1 MGGIGA
7 EEYAARQEAMRR
19 RAAREGFHG
28 VVAWSRG
35 GSGQDRYAD
44 VHHLTGF
51 YQHQPF
57 VPDAPGHWRARGHAA
72 VVLPVDVPPAISNG
86 HAARTGWTAALRGHD
101 RVAAMLITDSGNLQE
116 PRPVARVRVAADLV
130 DALAEQIRAWIR
142 PGKVALIGCEAMA
155 APWWCRLRSVL
166 PGHELVCA
174 DELAWEARRIKSP
187 AELDLLRASG
197 ALGVRAM
204 AAARDAAAP
213 DATEADVAA
222 AAVAEI
228 VRAGGAYYGMGI
240 SSGAESHTFAAS
252 GPAPYSA
259 DRRLAAGDL
268 LRMDLYGSVQ
278 GYLFELARTWVVGE
292 EPTTEQRR
300 LLDAVRDSVLA
311 GIELLRPG
319 RPFGEVARRCQQ
331 VFERSA
337 FATHHGLPEPEMHG
351 GWGHGL
357 GLSFE
362 PPWIIEDGPH
372 AGERAEAGMCLAL
385 ERRLAVH
392 SVGGAGYEEDV
403 IVTDAGP
410 ELTTVSHRTPE
421 SATRRP

>member
-19 RAAREGFHG
+19 LAAREGFHG

-35 GSGQDRYAD
+35 GSAQDRYAD

-51 YQHQPF
+51 YQHRPF
-57 VPDAPGHWRARGHAA
+57 VPDVPGHWRARGHAA
-72 VVLPVDVPPAISNG
+72 VVLPVDAPPTPSNG
-86 HAARTGWTAALRGHD
+86 HAARTGDARGTI
-101 RVAAMLITDSGNLQE
+101 MLITDAGDLQE
-116 PRPVARVRVAADLV
+116 PRPVARVRAAADLV

-142 PGKVALIGCEAMA
+142 PGKVALIGCESMA
-155 APWWCRLRSVL
+155 ASWWCRLRSVL

-174 DELAWEARRIKSP
+174 DELAWAARRIKSP

-197 ALGVRAM
+197 ALGVAAM
-204 AAARDAAAP
+204 AAARDAAEP
-213 DATEADVAA
+213 GVTEADVAA

-240 SSGAESHTFAAS
+240 SSGTRSHTFAAS

-268 LRMDLYGSVQ
+268 LRIDLYGSVH

-311 GIELLRPG
+311 GIDLLRPG
-319 RPFGEVARRCQQ
+319 RTFGEVARRCQE

-337 FATHHGLPEPEMHG
+337 FAAHHGLPEAEMHG
-351 GWGHGL
+351 VWGHGL

-410 ELTTVSHRTPE
+410 ELTTTGRRSPE
-421 SATRRP
+421 PAAR

>member
-19 RAAREGFHG
+19 LAAREGFHG

-35 GSGQDRYAD
+35 GSTQDRYAD

-51 YQHQPF
+51 YPHRPF
-57 VPDAPGHWRARGHAA
+57 VPDVPGHWRARGHAA
-72 VVLPVDVPPAISNG
+72 VVLPVDALPTPPNGLSNG
-86 HAARTGWTAALRGHD
+86 RARVT
-101 RVAAMLITDSGNLQE
+101 AMLITDAGDLQE
-116 PRPVARVRVAADLV
+116 PRPAARVRVAADLV

-142 PGKVALIGCEAMA
+142 PGKVALIGSESMTAS
-155 APWWCRLRSVL
+155 WWCRLRSVL
-166 PGHELVCA
+166 PGHELVRA

-187 AELDLLRASG
+187 AELGLLRASG
-197 ALGVRAM
+197 ELGVRAM
-204 AAARDAAAP
+204 AAARDAAEP
-213 DATEADVAA
+213 GATEADVAA

-240 SSGAESHTFAAS
+240 SSGTESHTFAAS
-252 GPAPYSA
+252 GPAPYAA

-268 LRMDLYGSVQ
+268 LRIDLYGSVH

-300 LLDAVRDSVLA
+300 LLEAVRDSVLA
-311 GIELLRPG
+311 GIDLLRPG
-319 RPFGEVARRCQQ
+319 RSFGEVARRCQQ

-337 FATHHGLPEPEMHG
+337 FAAHHGLPEAEMHG
-351 GWGHGL
+351 VWGHGL
-357 GLSFE
+357 GLSVE
-362 PPWIIEDGPH
+362 PPWIIENGPH

-410 ELTTVSHRTPE
+410 ELTTTSRHSPE
-421 SATRRP
+421 PAAR

>member
-19 RAAREGFHG
+19 LAAREGFHG

-35 GSGQDRYAD
+35 GSAQDRYAD

-51 YQHQPF
+51 YQHRPF
-57 VPDAPGHWRARGHAA
+57 VPDVPGHWRARGHAA
-72 VVLPVDVPPAISNG
+72 VVLPVDAPPMPSNG
-86 HAARTGWTAALRGHD
+86 HAARTGAYGEGHPARTWAFGEGHA
-101 RVAAMLITDSGNLQE
+101 RVPAMLITDAGALQE
-116 PRPVARVRVAADLV
+116 PRPMAQVRVAADLV

-142 PGKVALIGCEAMA
+142 PGRVALIGCESMA
-155 APWWCRLRSVL
+155 ASWWCRLRSVL

-204 AAARDAAAP
+204 AAARDAAEP
-213 DATEADVAA
+213 GATEADVAA

-240 SSGAESHTFAAS
+240 SSGTESHTFAAS

-268 LRMDLYGSVQ
+268 LRIDLYGSVH

-311 GIELLRPG
+311 GIDLLRPG
-319 RPFGEVARRCQQ
+319 RPFGEVARRCQE

-337 FATHHGLPEPEMHG
+337 FAAHHGLPEAEMHG
-351 GWGHGL
+351 VWGHGL

-392 SVGGAGYEEDV
+392 SIGGAGYEDDV
-403 IVTDAGP
+403 IVGDDGP
-410 ELTTVSHRTPE
+410 ELTT
-421 SATRRP
+421 A